1 MKEINYIIIRAEENN
16 VKIITKKNN
25 NEENLDIINIGEVLI
40 ININDNIINFKIVG
54 KARIISKLD
63 PIISE

>member
-1 MKEINYIIIRAEENN
+1 MKEINYIIVRAEENN